1 MEKPTIQLFKSKFQN
16 ISIFFKWDGQVTLTK
31 IQHLFFSRDFGFFF
45 LLNVLLICTSIPN
58 LYYFWFDFLLLFP
71 SVCVFF
77 SIMKPCT
84 EQTKDPFS
92 YWISLESQSVFTPS
106 FPGFIILLLRENNS
120 MLKIEQKVQFLGCW
134 FSIREKKIQS
144 HSLTYYSNPSSNMIL
159 TSKYSIIQLNINLI
173 FFSGLVSRAMCQC
186 MYHICLHSE
195 F

>member
-1 MEKPTIQLFKSKFQN
+1 MSQTSGKTHNSTFQVKISEHKYFFQMRWTSN
-16 ISIFFKWDGQVTLTK
+16 PNQDTTSIFLQRFWIFL
-31 IQHLFFSRDFGFFF
+31 F
-45 LLNVLLICTSIPN
+45 LLNVLFICTIPN

-71 SVCVFF
+71 SVCVCFF

-134 FSIREKKIQS
+134 FSIREKKFKVTALLITAIPR
-144 HSLTYYSNPSSNMIL
+144 LTWFWPV
-159 TSKYSIIQLNINLI
+159 NI
-173 FFSGLVSRAMCQC
+173 A
-186 MYHICLHSE
+186 
-195 F
+195 

>member
-1 MEKPTIQLFKSKFQN
+1 MLVYQIYIIFGL
-16 ISIFFKWDGQVTLTK
+16 ISC
-31 IQHLFFSRDFGFFF
+31 FFS
-45 LLNVLLICTSIPN
+45 P
-58 LYYFWFDFLLLFP
+58 
-71 SVCVFF
+71 VCVCVCF